1 MAAGGRGCQ
10 SVLKYTSVPACAPAG
25 SARLPTHPAPP
36 ADTYVRRLMA
46 YGMAGLSV
54 VADSLSAIK
63 FGKVFPVYND
73 QGIMVDFK

>member
-1 MAAGGRGCQ
+1 MLVCSLCPHRLCWSHALTRPP
-10 SVLKYTSVPACAPAG
+10 TPA
-25 SARLPTHPAPP
+25 P

>member
-1 MAAGGRGCQ
+1 
-10 SVLKYTSVPACAPAG
+10 
-25 SARLPTHPAPP
+25 
-36 ADTYVRRLMA
+36 MA

-73 QGIMVDFK
+73 QGIIVDFKWV